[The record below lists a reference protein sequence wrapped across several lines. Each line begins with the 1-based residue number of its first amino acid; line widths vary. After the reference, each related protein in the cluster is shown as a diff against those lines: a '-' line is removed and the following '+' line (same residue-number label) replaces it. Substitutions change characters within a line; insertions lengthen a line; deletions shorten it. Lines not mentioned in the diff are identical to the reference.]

1 MNSTKN
7 GTTKQINRIG
17 NGSAAV
23 RVLRPFDLDEIKANC
38 RLVKGRTKGQD
49 EYIRTIEESIIT
61 ICAGVPGTGK
71 TYIATAKAI
80 EMYRKKLVDKI
91 LFSRPN
97 VTCGKGLGHLP
108 GELEDKFYP
117 FVRPFQAAI
126 NDFTSEGEA
135 DELVA
140 KEIFEFIPPDYMNGC
155 TFNRTVLLLDEAQNA
170 EEGQLNMFLTRI
182 GKDSRIIMTGNPQ
195 LSDLRDDKKRD
206 YFNLV
211 NQMSNPPYIDGLNV
225 VRLGVEDIVRN
236 NIIQQIV
243 EKRGIDG

>member
-7 GTTKQINRIG
+7 GTAKHVNRIG
-17 NGSAAV
+17 NGSVALRA
-23 RVLRPFDLDEIKANC
+23 LRPFDLDEIKANC
-38 RLVKGRTKGQD
+38 RLVRGMTKGQD
-49 EYIRTIEESIIT
+49 DYIKTIDQSIIT

-108 GELEDKFYP
+108 GELDDKFYP
-117 FVRPFQAAI
+117 FTRPFQAAI
-126 NDFTSEGEA
+126 QDFTSEGEA
-135 DELVA
+135 DELIA
-140 KEIFEFIPPDYMNGC
+140 KGVFEFIPPDYMNGC

-182 GKDSRIIMTGNPQ
+182 GKDSRMIVTGNPN
-195 LSDLRDDKKRD
+195 LSDLRDEKKRSYAD
-206 YFNLV
+206 LIE
-211 NQMSNPPYIDGLNV
+211 QMSRPPYIDGINV
-225 VRLGVEDIVRN
+225 VVLGVQDIVRH